1 MGEDPLDTFQRELRG
16 QLVAAARTQATAP
29 VGVQRVPALAIRV
42 AAVAAVAALLSI
54 GFVLVRPSEA
64 LADVFEITRRD
75 NEVILEVV
83 DLVEDP
89 DSIIQQLSSD
99 LDLEARV
106 EAVPVPDQ
114 MIGEIIAV
122 GSLGSLEPTIEE
134 SADGTV
140 STIRLPV
147 DGGGPLIFEY
157 GREAN
162 VDEEYAATRPDPSC
176 ADFVGRTVS
185 DARADLLDAA
195 GTVQFESVN
204 SDGSVTEELNI
215 NNVDPNAIVVQTFF
229 TSSDTLFVD
238 VSFGAIEFTPHP
250 NCVP

>member
-16 QLVAAARTQATAP
+16 QLVAAARSQAIEP

-42 AAVAAVAALLSI
+42 AAATVVVALLSI
-54 GFVLVRPSEA
+54 GFILLRPSEA
-64 LADVFEITRRD
+64 FADVFEITRRD
-75 NEVILEVV
+75 NEVVLEVV

-89 DSIIQQLSSD
+89 DAIIDQLSSD
-99 LDLEARV
+99 LDLEVRV

-114 MIGEIIAV
+114 MVGEIIAV
-122 GSLGSLEPTIEE
+122 GSLGSLEPTIDE

-176 ADFVGRTVS
+176 ADFVGRTVA

-195 GTVQFESVN
+195 DTVQFEFVN
-204 SDGSVTEELNI
+204 SDGIAIPSLNM
-215 NNVDPNAIVVQTFF
+215 NDVDPEATISQTFF
-229 TSSDTLFVD
+229 TSADTLFVE
-238 VSFGAIEFTPHP
+238 VSFGAIEFTQHP